1 MMITGFWLIKI
12 TAPAPLQT
20 LAKLRSQKWQRR
32 LKGWRSTTIWWR
44 SRDNIKEVS
53 SSATRKSSK
62 SNSEGP
68 VWPIKRGHSLLRIQI
83 RLCRHNQRNDQV
95 SLCSLSIPSPRCAP
109 AALNNNKPTD
119 RVRAL
124 SWFNQTLFAKSQTLH
139 RSKKSTKSG
148 KNA

>member
-12 TAPAPLQT
+12 TVLAPLQT

-53 SSATRKSSK
+53 SSAIRKSSK
-62 SNSEGP
+62 SSSEGP

-83 RLCRHNQRNDQV
+83 RLCRHSQCNDPV
-95 SLCSLSIPSPRCAP
+95 SLCNLSIPSPRCAP
-109 AALNNNKPTD
+109 AELNNNKPTD

-124 SWFNQTLFAKSQTLH
+124 SWFNPTLFAKSQTLH